1 MSSYGNELSFCL
13 ILYSVCFLG
22 KTKIYL
28 QLFLYILSNLSMRIR
43 PKKTLKFTK
52 IAKKTWTYEL
62 ANKILNFC

>member
-43 PKKTLKFTK
+43 PKKNTE
-52 IAKKTWTYEL
+52 IYENCQKNL
-62 ANKILNFC
+62 DI